1 MAGKSATKIHSPKRP
16 SVKKPASPKGVR
28 KAKGK
33 AAPKAKVA
41 KQVTLDRHVLRLEKN
56 IKEEYGVVVDY
67 NPHKGL
73 VAASCCSYIYI
84 YMYTHTHSERNYIYT
99 IFTIVTSS
107 WGSLLVV
114 SMNQSAFQNCC
125 VGQMA
130 LVRQPKPNDWFQRGG
145 GANGE
150 TLQTWFFFIRDV

>member
-1 MAGKSATKIHSPKRP
+1 MAGKSAMKIHSPKRP

-56 IKEEYGVVVDY
+56 IKEEYGIVVAY

-73 VAASCCSYIYI
+73 VAASCCSYIY
-84 YMYTHTHSERNYIYT
+84 MYTHTHSERNYIY
-99 IFTIVTSS
+99 IQFSPLLQVA
-107 WGSLLVV
+107 GGHSL
-114 SMNQSAFQNCC
+114 
-125 VGQMA
+125 
-130 LVRQPKPNDWFQRGG
+130 WFP
-145 GANGE
+145 
-150 TLQTWFFFIRDV
+150 